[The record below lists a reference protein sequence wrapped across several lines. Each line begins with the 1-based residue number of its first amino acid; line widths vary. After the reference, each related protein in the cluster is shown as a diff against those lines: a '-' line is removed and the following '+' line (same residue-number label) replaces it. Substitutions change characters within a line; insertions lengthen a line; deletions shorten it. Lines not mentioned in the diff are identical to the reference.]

1 MDKISGIVP
10 AGRRFRN
17 VDVSRSQP
25 VRPGAPSF
33 GRPIGRASQ
42 ADSFSADVTAMSAP
56 MDRVNISDDAKVQSS
71 EMPGLKENI
80 ESFSNSRAASS
91 RANEVSTYSAPTKP
105 VAASTVEEMTK
116 KFFSPQK
123 FSDDS
128 GLKFEAAPRLSQP
141 ESGDLLLDSPVNAM
155 ANQQDFSR
163 QKPYSS
169 SEQSL

>member
-33 GRPIGRASQ
+33 GRPVGRASQ
-42 ADSFSADVTAMSAP
+42 VDSNNVGPVATQAP
-56 MDRVNISDDAKVQSS
+56 IDRVSLSENAKLQAGDLGPLNENMEISVRSRDVGPRAD
-71 EMPGLKENI
+71 EMP
-80 ESFSNSRAASS
+80 
-91 RANEVSTYSAPTKP
+91 TYKAPTKP
-105 VAASTVEEMTK
+105 VVAASVEEMTQ

-123 FSDDS
+123 PSAES
-128 GLKFEAAPRLSQP
+128 EMKFESAPRLAQP
-141 ESGDLLLDSPVNAM
+141 TTSVADTI
-155 ANQQDFSR
+155 QQDFSR
-163 QKPYSS
+163 QNPYSS